1 MRELSVTEL
10 KALAGTEVAIS
21 DWFVMSA
28 DRIGLFAEATDDQQW
43 IHVDA
48 ARCERESPF
57 GVQVAHGFLTLSMLS
72 ALSNSALAVGGVKVG
87 MNYGLNKVRFPAP
100 VPAGSR
106 IRARLTLN
114 HLDPIEGGVQAE
126 WGVEVEREGS
136 LKPVCVA
143 EWLVRYL

>member
-21 DWFVMSA
+21 DWFVISA
-28 DRIGLFAEATDDQQW
+28 ERIAQFAEATDDQQW

-72 ALSNSALAVGGVKVG
+72 ALNNSALAVSGVKVG

-106 IRARLTLN
+106 VRARLTLN